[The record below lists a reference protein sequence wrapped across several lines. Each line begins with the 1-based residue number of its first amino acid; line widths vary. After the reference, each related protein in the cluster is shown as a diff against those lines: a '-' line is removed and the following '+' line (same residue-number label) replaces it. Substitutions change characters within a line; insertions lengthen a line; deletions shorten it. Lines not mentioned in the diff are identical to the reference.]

1 MRMKQPEKQ
10 VEKYRFFLDLQAQI
24 DILLALI

>member
-1 MRMKQPEKQ
+1 MRMKQSEKQ
-10 VEKYRFFLDLQAQI
+10 VEKYCFFLDLQAQI

>member
-10 VEKYRFFLDLQAQI
+10 VEKSRFFLDLQAQI